1 MKTDYTHIQYHLVIR
16 RCSLEQFPD
25 RKKQLQNLGAFF
37 VASFFEKTDTTD
49 PYEHIHSLVRLD
61 CAHKTFSNRYSK
73 KYKDDVD
80 VEKCLY
86 SLSQI
91 KPPTLDP
98 THLDNVLNYI
108 SKDGYKIE
116 DDGSI
121 DWDKYIGQRIRNR
134 IAQTSTTKTTKKSS
148 KTFTSYLVGEFK
160 KELDD
165 NPDKYKNI
173 FTTSNWG
180 PTVERNVMEWIEAK
194 FVDGVKIH
202 DDFIL
207 LRFYHLL
214 NATFKLGGKNSVDM
228 AMDKLFR
235 ER

>member
-1 MKTDYTHIQYHLVIR
+1 MSKDYNHILYHLVIR
-16 RCSLEQFPD
+16 RCSLEQFNT
-25 RKKQLQNLGAFF
+25 RKIQLQNLGALF
-37 VASFFEKTDTTD
+37 VASFFEITDSTD
-49 PYEHIHSLVRLD
+49 PYEHVHSLVRLN

-73 KYKDDVD
+73 KYKDDADVD
-80 VEKCLY
+80 KCLY

-98 THLDNVLNYI
+98 THLENVLLYI
-108 SKDGYKIE
+108 SKDGHKIE

-121 DWDKYIGQRIRNR
+121 DWNNYVGKRIRARIDSIGQP
-134 IAQTSTTKTTKKSS
+134 TKKSS
-148 KTFTSYLVGEFK
+148 SKAKTFSMYLIEEFK

-165 NPDKYKNI
+165 KPEEYKNI

-180 PTVERNVMEWIEAK
+180 PSIERNVMLWIESK
-194 FVDGVKIH
+194 FVDKVKIH

-207 LRFYHLL
+207 LRFYHLI

-228 AMDKLFR
+228 AMEKLFR
-235 ER
+235 Q

>member
-1 MKTDYTHIQYHLVIR
+1 MKTDYTHILYHLVIR
-16 RCSLEQFPD
+16 RCSLEQFPV
-25 RKKQLQNLGAFF
+25 RKQQLQVIGAFF
-37 VASFFEKTDTTD
+37 VASFFEKTDSTD
-49 PYEHIHSLVRLD
+49 PYEHVHSLVRLD
-61 CAHKTFSNRYSK
+61 CAHKTFSNKYSK
-73 KYKDDVD
+73 KYKDDAD

-98 THLDNVLNYI
+98 THLDNVLYYI
-108 SKDGYKIE
+108 SKDAHKIE

-121 DWDKYIGQRIRNR
+121 DWDKYVGQRIRNH
-134 IAQTSTTKTTKKSS
+134 IAQTTTKSS
-148 KTFTSYLVGEFK
+148 KKTSKTFSAFIVEEFK
-160 KELDD
+160 KELDEH
-165 NPDKYKNI
+165 PEKYKNI

-180 PTVERNVMEWIEAK
+180 PSIEREVMTWIESK
-194 FVDGVKIH
+194 FVDRVKIH
-202 DDFIL
+202 DEFIL
-207 LRFYHLL
+207 IRFYHLL

>member
-1 MKTDYTHIQYHLVIR
+1 MKKDYNHILYHLVIR
-16 RCSLEQFPD
+16 RCSLEQFID
-25 RKKQLQNLGAFF
+25 RKKQLQDLGAFF

-49 PYEHIHSLVRLD
+49 PYEHVHSLVRLD

-108 SKDGYKIE
+108 SKDGHKIE

-134 IAQTSTTKTTKKSS
+134 IAQISTTKTTKKSS
-148 KTFTSYLVGEFK
+148 KTFSSFLVEEFK

-165 NPDKYKNI
+165 NPEKYKNI

-180 PTVERNVMEWIEAK
+180 PTVERNVMEWIVSK
-194 FVDGVKIH
+194 FVDKVKIH

-228 AMDKLFR
+228 AMEKLFR
-235 ER
+235 

>member
-1 MKTDYTHIQYHLVIR
+1 MGKDYTHILYHLVIR
-16 RCSLEQFPD
+16 RCSLAQFPE
-25 RKKQLQNLGAFF
+25 RKQQLQNLGSFF
-37 VASFFEKTDTTD
+37 VASFFEKTDSTD
-49 PYEHIHSLVRLD
+49 PYEHVHSLVRLD

-73 KYKDDVD
+73 KYKDDSSQD
-80 VEKCLY
+80 KCLY

-98 THLDNVLNYI
+98 THLDNVLYYI
-108 SKDGYKIE
+108 SKDAYKIE

-121 DWDKYIGQRIRNR
+121 DWDKYVGQRIRSH
-134 IAQTSTTKTTKKSS
+134 IAQIPSSSKAKKKSS
-148 KTFTSYLVGEFK
+148 TFSVYLVEEFK
-160 KELDD
+160 KELDEH
-165 NPDKYKNI
+165 PEKYKNI

-180 PTVERNVMEWIEAK
+180 PTIERDVMTWIESK
-194 FVDGVKIH
+194 MVDRVKIH

-214 NATFKLGGKNSVDM
+214 NATFKLGGRNSVDM

-235 ER
+235 NS

>member
-1 MKTDYTHIQYHLVIR
+1 MKKDYNHILYHLVIR
-16 RCSLEQFPD
+16 RCGLEQFTD
-25 RKKQLQNLGAFF
+25 RKKQLQDLGAFF
-37 VASFFEKTDTTD
+37 VASFFEKTDSTD

-61 CAHKTFSNRYSK
+61 CAHKTFSNKYSK

-108 SKDGYKIE
+108 SKDGHKIE

-134 IAQTSTTKTTKKSS
+134 IAQTSTTKSTKKSL

-180 PTVERNVMEWIEAK
+180 PTIERNVMEWIESK

-207 LRFYHLL
+207 IRFYHLL

-228 AMDKLFR
+228 AMERLFK
-235 ER
+235 

>member
-1 MKTDYTHIQYHLVIR
+1 MSKDYTHILYHLVIR

-37 VASFFEKTDTTD
+37 VASFFEKTDSTD
-49 PYEHIHSLVRLD
+49 PYEHVHSLVRLD

-91 KPPTLDP
+91 KPLTLDP

-108 SKDGYKIE
+108 SKDGHKIE

-121 DWDKYIGQRIRNR
+121 DWDQYIGKRVRSKISK
-134 IAQTSTTKTTKKSS
+134 ISTTVSTKKSAN
-148 KTFTSYLVGEFK
+148 TFSMYLVGEFK
-160 KELDD
+160 KELDEH
-165 NPDKYKNI
+165 PELYKNL
-173 FTTSNWG
+173 FTSSNWG
-180 PTVERNVMEWIEAK
+180 PTVERNIMVWIESK
-194 FVDGVKIH
+194 FVDRVKIH

-207 LRFYHLL
+207 LRFYHLI
-214 NATFKLGGKNSVDM
+214 NATFSLGGKNSVDI
-228 AMDKLFR
+228 AMERLFR
-235 ER
+235 N